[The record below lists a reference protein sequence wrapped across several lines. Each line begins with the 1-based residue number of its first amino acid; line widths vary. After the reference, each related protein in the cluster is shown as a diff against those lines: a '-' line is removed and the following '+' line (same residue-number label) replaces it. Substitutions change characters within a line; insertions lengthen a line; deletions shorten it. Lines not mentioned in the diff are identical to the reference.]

1 MIGHYPIARPA
12 SPRRET
18 AVFKPKQFP
27 SHDCKTLEDSN
38 LTGKLSYRAL
48 LIEKVIGIPPER
60 ADLDFGAGGR
70 PLTRGLVRSCER
82 AQGSRV

>member
-18 AVFKPKQFP
+18 TVFKPKQFP

-38 LTGKLSYRAL
+38 LTGKFSYRAL
-48 LIEKVIGIPPER
+48 LIEKVIGITP
-60 ADLDFGAGGR
+60 ALGR
-70 PLTRGLVRSCER
+70 SLTKNPIALIMALLLGT
-82 AQGSRV
+82 

>member
-18 AVFKPKQFP
+18 AVFQPKQFP
-27 SHDCKTLEDSN
+27 SHDSKTLEDSN

-48 LIEKVIGIPPER
+48 LIEKVIGITP
-60 ADLDFGAGGR
+60 ALGR
-70 PLTRGLVRSCER
+70 SLTKHRHY
-82 AQGSRV
+82 AY